1 MSNINNIISDRTTN
15 TFKIVDHN
23 GDDVLEVDANN
34 DLKIGRGAH
43 KQTLCSNTGVPNMG
57 GASPINHD
65 KIIMNDTLTE
75 HPIIVYLPALLSDFP
90 DPVKNLL
97 VKINS
102 SGNIQ
107 PIAYGDLDNTGVVG
121 TTDEVVMANGLIR
134 VQVGGV
140 CSFTPSAGQT
150 ILSGQKFER
159 SNSGVPILF
168 GTIMMAN
175 GVGTCGVALTSGTG
189 AADGSVKVLGLWTKN
204 EHF

>member
-23 GDDVLEVDANN
+23 GDDLIEVDANN
-34 DLKIGRGAH
+34 DLKIGRGENKH
-43 KQTLCSNTGVPNMG
+43 TLCSNAGIPNVG
-57 GASPINHD
+57 GSSINHD
-65 KIIMNDTLTE
+65 KIIMSNTLTE

-107 PIAYGDLDNTGVVG
+107 PIAYGDADNTGVVG
-121 TTDEVVMANGLIR
+121 TTDEVVTGNGLIR
-134 VQVGGV
+134 VQIGGI
-140 CSFTPSAGQT
+140 CSFTPSPGQT
-150 ILSGQKFER
+150 IISGQKFER
-159 SNSGVPILF
+159 SNTGVPILF
-168 GTIMMAN
+168 GTIMMAS
-175 GVGTCGVALTSGTG
+175 GVGTCGVSLTTGTG
-189 AADGSVKVLGLWTKN
+189 APDGSVKILGLWTKN